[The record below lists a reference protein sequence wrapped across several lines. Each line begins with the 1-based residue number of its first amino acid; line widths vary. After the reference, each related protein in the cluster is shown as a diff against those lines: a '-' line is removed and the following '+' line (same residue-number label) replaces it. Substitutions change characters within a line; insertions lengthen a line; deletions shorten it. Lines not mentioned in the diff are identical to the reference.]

1 MMLYKF
7 AQLNRFFYILLIF
20 MVLLFSCNNRDST
33 EKISLSQNKSRITN
47 IEFSDVTTDAGL
59 GNFIH
64 DNGSFGKMWFP
75 EQMGSGGGFIDYNN
89 DGWLDVLLIG
99 GGSWKNYTKRNIKTL
114 WLYKNNTDGTFANV
128 TDESGLGNISTYG
141 L

>member
-1 MMLYKF
+1 MMLNKF
-7 AQLNRFFYILLIF
+7 AQMNIFFYILLIF

-33 EKISLSQNKSRITN
+33 EKISLSKNKSGITN

-89 DGWLDVLLIG
+89 DGW
-99 GGSWKNYTKRNIKTL
+99 
-114 WLYKNNTDGTFANV
+114 
-128 TDESGLGNISTYG
+128 
-141 L
+141 